1 MSFPDLIIGGIVVPR
16 RASLKISQDYQPF
29 GSAGV
34 LRMGDGSGLIQSSDW
49 QKLRTTINC
58 TGWSP
63 NGLDGINWRDP
74 AGVAISC
81 ITPLSII
88 SASRVIA
95 IPGTLRGDHT
105 VLGYAMLGN
114 REIETGVV
122 MAGNTATLDEVDGAT
137 AYKVRWL
144 PVLTCFCDG
153 GIRPSYSSD
162 ANEFAWSLEGEEL

>member
-29 GSAGV
+29 GSASL

-49 QKLRTTINC
+49 QKVRTTINF

-63 NGLDGINWRDP
+63 TGLDGINWRDP
-74 AGVAISC
+74 AGVTIAC
-81 ITPLSII
+81 ITPLSMI
-88 SASRVIA
+88 SESHVIT
-95 IPGTLRGDHT
+95 IPGTIRADHY
-105 VLGYAMLGN
+105 VLGYAMLGSS
-114 REIETGVV
+114 EIETTVEMV
-122 MAGNTATLDEVDGAT
+122 GNVATLNEVEGAT

-153 GIRPSYSSD
+153 GIRPSYTSD
-162 ANEFAWSLEGEEL
+162 ANEFGCSLSGEEL